1 MILWTAFTIGLF
13 GSVHCVGMCGP
24 IALTVGSQKQGSLL
38 GRAVL
43 YNLGRI
49 ATYALLGL
57 IIGLIGKG
65 LFIAGFQKYLVIAL
79 GVALLLI
86 ALLSIN
92 VENRLLALPVVEKFY
107 FGLKTRLGRTL
118 KSTSPLAP
126 LGIGIING
134 FLPCGLVYLAIAGAV
149 STAGVVEGAA
159 YMALFGLGTWPV
171 MLTSVFFGN
180 MLSLRLRNFLKKLYP
195 AFLVFFA
202 ILFLARG
209 FNFHIPGEFFFWDQM
224 DNLPMCH

>member
-24 IALTVGSQKQGSLL
+24 IALAVGSQGKKDLL
-38 GRAVL
+38 LRALL

-49 ATYALLGL
+49 GTYALLGL
-57 IIGLIGKG
+57 IIGLIGRG

-79 GVALLLI
+79 GLALLLI

-92 VENRLLALPVVEKFY
+92 VENRLLSLPVVEKFY
-107 FGLKTRLGRTL
+107 FTLKSRLGRTL
-118 KSTSPLAP
+118 QSRSPLAP
-126 LGIGIING
+126 LSIGFLNG

-149 STAGVVEGAA
+149 STAGILEGAA

-180 MLSLRLRNFLKKLYP
+180 MLSLRLRNFLRKLYP

-209 FNFHIPGEFFFWDQM
+209 LNFHIPGEFFFWDQM

>member
-1 MILWTAFTIGLF
+1 
-13 GSVHCVGMCGP
+13 
-24 IALTVGSQKQGSLL
+24 
-38 GRAVL
+38 
-43 YNLGRI
+43 
-49 ATYALLGL
+49 
-57 IIGLIGKG
+57 LIGKG

-126 LGIGIING
+126 LGIGILNG

>member
-1 MILWTAFTIGLF
+1 MILWTAFTIGIF

-24 IALTVGSQKQGSLL
+24 VALAVGSQKRGSLWMSAL
-38 GRAVL
+38 L
-43 YNLGRI
+43 YNIGRI
-49 ATYALLGL
+49 STYALLGL
-57 IIGLIGKG
+57 FIGLIGKG
-65 LFIAGFQKYLVIAL
+65 LFIAGLQKYLVIAM

-92 VENRLLALPVVEKFY
+92 FENRLLSLPVVERFY
-107 FGLKTRLGRTL
+107 FSLKSALGRTL
-118 KSTSPLAP
+118 QSRSPLAP
-126 LGIGIING
+126 LSIGFLNG

-149 STAGVVEGAA
+149 STAGAAEGAA
-159 YMALFGLGTWPV
+159 YMAVFGLGTWPV

-180 MLSLRLRNFLKKLYP
+180 MLSVRFRNFLRKLYP
-195 AFLVFFA
+195 AFLIFFA

-209 FNFHIPGEFFFWDQM
+209 LNFHIPGEFFFWEQM

>member
-24 IALTVGSQKQGSLL
+24 IALAVGSQKQGGLL
-38 GRAVL
+38 LRAVL

-57 IIGLIGKG
+57 IIGFIGKG
-65 LFIAGFQKYLVIAL
+65 LFIAGLQKYLVIAL

-92 VENRLLALPVVEKFY
+92 VENRLLSLPVVEKFY
-107 FGLKTRLGRTL
+107 FGLKSRLGRTL
-118 KSTSPLAP
+118 SSSSPLAP
-126 LGIGIING
+126 LGIGFLNG
-134 FLPCGLVYLAIAGAV
+134 FLPCGLVYLAVAGAV
-149 STAGVVEGAA
+149 STAGVLEGAA
-159 YMALFGLGTWPV
+159 YMAVFGLGTWPV
-171 MLTSVFFGN
+171 MLSSVFFGN
-180 MLSLRLRNFLKKLYP
+180 MLSLRLRNFLRKLYP

-209 FNFHIPGEFFFWDQM
+209 LNFHVPGAFFFWDQM